1 MLNIFRKAILT
12 QVKDTRLVLCSYFST
27 GKSPSVAVVLSGCGV
42 NDGSE
47 IHEVV
52 SILSH
57 VTRNN
62 AIPCVFAPDKL
73 QVDVI
78 DHYKCKPESGSR
90 NVLVEA
96 ARIARSQIS
105 PLSDLIKDCS
115 KYDAVLFPGGFGV
128 AKNLSDFASKGPDC
142 VVINEVVCV
151 LQEFHKAK
159 KPIGLC
165 CIAPILAAKVFPGV
179 TITLGKDGDEK
190 LWPFKS
196 AIEAATAMGAKIEK
210 RDINEVTID
219 KGNQVYSTP
228 AFMYSIA
235 KYHEV
240 DDGIGNMVKCVID
253 AVKK

>member
-1 MLNIFRKAILT
+1 MLNVFRKAVLT
-12 QVKDTRLVLCSYFST
+12 PVRDSHLVLSSYFST
-27 GKSPSVAVVLSGCGV
+27 GKCPSVAVVLSGCGV

-47 IHEVV
+47 IHEAV

-62 AIPCVFAPDKL
+62 AVPCVFAPDKP
-73 QVDVI
+73 QADVV

-105 PLSDLIKDCS
+105 PLSDLVKDCS
-115 KYDAVLFPGGFGV
+115 KYDAVFFPGGFGV
-128 AKNLSDFASKGPDC
+128 AKNLSDFASNGPAC
-142 VVINEVVCV
+142 TVINDVVCV

-165 CIAPILAAKVFPGV
+165 CIAPTLAAKVFPGV
-179 TITLGKDGDEK
+179 TITLGKDGDEN

-210 RDINEVTID
+210 KDVNEVTVD
-219 KGNQVYSTP
+219 RANQVYSTP
-228 AFMYSIA
+228 AFMYGIA
-235 KYHEV
+235 KYHEI

-253 AVKK
+253 AIKK